1 VSLELGHGLRAV
13 GARTGHALKVVFACG
28 WTLCLAGDVCDL
40 VKTLVGYVGC
50 FVWAR

>member
-1 VSLELGHGLRAV
+1 VSLELVHGLRAV

-40 VKTLVGYVGC
+40 VKMLVGYVGR
-50 FVWAR
+50 FVPAR

>member
-1 VSLELGHGLRAV
+1 VSLELGHSLRAV

-40 VKTLVGYVGC
+40 VKTLVGYVGH
-50 FVWAR
+50 FVPTR